1 MAQKGATAAAV
12 AEAAKRSAGARIAAI
27 DRLRGFVIVVM
38 AIDHVRYYFYE
49 GAFTFDPLDPTKSD
63 LALYLTRWITH
74 LCAPTFVFLA
84 GVSVFLQADRGKTAP
99 QLSRFLLARG
109 FWLIFLEVTVIGFAW
124 SFSIPYWL
132 FLQVIW
138 AIGWSMVA
146 LAALVWLPR
155 KAVLLLGIVIV
166 AGHNLLDPLT
176 PEQFGSFA
184 WLWHFLHEGG
194 LIVIGGT
201 TWGELYYPVLPWIGI
216 MALGYGMGAVFVQP
230 EEQRDRTLFALGG
243 AMIALF
249 LVLRGFNLYGDPIP
263 WVPGDDALI
272 TAMHFLNVRKYPPS
286 LLYALVFLGI
296 GFLLLPLVARLKGGL
311 GRVLETFGAV
321 PFFFYILHLYL
332 AHSLAIAVNA
342 ALGRNIEGLFD
353 FIHRVETDPAPYA
366 TFGFDLVGSYIAW
379 FVVVALLYP
388 VCRWYARVKREQR
401 KWWMSYL

>member
-1 MAQKGATAAAV
+1 MVQKGPTSAAV
-12 AEAAKRSAGARIAAI
+12 AWPAARSAGARITAI

-49 GAFTFDPLDPTKSD
+49 GAFTFDPLDPAKSD

-84 GVSVFLQADRGKTAP
+84 GVSIFLQADRGNTAP

-109 FWLIFLEVTVIGFAW
+109 FWLIILELTVIGFAW

-146 LAALVWLPR
+146 LAALIWLPR
-155 KAVLLLGIVIV
+155 NAVLLLGIVIV

-176 PEQFGSFA
+176 PEQFGSMA

-194 LIVIGGT
+194 RIVIAGR

-216 MALGYGMGAVFVQP
+216 MALGYGMGAVFLQP
-230 EEQRDRTLFALGG
+230 QKQRDHTLCAFGG
-243 AMIALF
+243 TMIAMF
-249 LVLRGFNLYGDPIP
+249 LVLRGSNIYGDPIP
-263 WVPGDDALI
+263 WMRGDDALV
-272 TAMHFLNVRKYPPS
+272 TAMHFLNVQKYPPS
-286 LLYALVFLGI
+286 LLYALLFLGI
-296 GFLLLPLVARLKGGL
+296 GFLLLPLLARLKGGL
-311 GRVLETFGAV
+311 GRVLDTFGAV

-332 AHSLAIAVNA
+332 AHFLAIPVNA
-342 ALGRNIEGLFD
+342 ALGRNIAGLFD
-353 FIHRVETDPAPYA
+353 FIHRVDTDPAPYA
-366 TFGFDLVGSYIAW
+366 TFGFHLLGTYIAW
-379 FVVVALLYP
+379 FTVVAMLYT
-388 VCRWYARVKREQR
+388 VCRWYARIKREQR